1 MFGASANVPEDARP
15 GAGEKL
21 FLTVFGLIFAG
32 IGSLMLWLFVR
43 DAISGLQTWTW
54 RKTNCAI
61 VASNV
66 SQHEGD
72 GRQSGDFFFDVKY
85 SYIFDGSAYS
95 SEQYKRSPESSD
107 NYSKSARLVE
117 KYPAGSSAICYVNPA
132 APGRAVLARYNLF
145 GLLLNLFPLPFV
157 AIGGAILYGAWRP
170 ARPASSISSRAA
182 PARKQWITVLF
193 MLVFLGG
200 GSAAF
205 CGFFLRPA
213 FEIMSARSW
222 PAVPCMVISSEVRSY
237 SGKGTT
243 YSVNIFYSY
252 EVKGRAF
259 KSNTYGF
266 MGGSST
272 GYAGKQAVVA
282 RNPPGTRTV
291 CYVNP
296 AEPTEAVLE
305 RGFTPDMWFGLI
317 PLLFMAV
324 GGAVLFSAVR
334 QRRRNAL
341 AAGAAARAGV
351 FSGSAHAVPA
361 AYSSGGLPD
370 RLVLKPAESP
380 WVMFV
385 GAIFLCLFWNGIV
398 SVFVLEAVSRWRSG
412 HPEWGLMLFLIPFVA
427 IGSIFIGA
435 VVYCFMALFNP
446 RPHLTV
452 TPGAVPLGGT
462 LQVQWH
468 LTGRAGILQNLRLR
482 LEGREEATDN
492 SGRYAKSANS
502 VFADLEIASITT
514 PREMQSGEA
523 RLTVPAGLVPSFAAP
538 NNKILWSIRVH
549 GRIAYWP
556 DLKEEFPVTVL
567 PSAPA
572 ARHTL

>member
-1 MFGASANVPEDARP
+1 MFGASANVLEDARP
-15 GAGEKL
+15 GVGGKL
-21 FLTVFGLIFAG
+21 FLTLFGLVFAG
-32 IGSLMLWLFVR
+32 MGSLVLWLFAR

-66 SQHEGD
+66 SQHERD
-72 GRQSGDFFFDVKY
+72 GRESGDFFFDVKY
-85 SYIFDGSAYS
+85 SYIFDGSGYS

-107 NYSKSARLVE
+107 NYSKMARLVE
-117 KYPAGSSAICYVNPA
+117 QYPAGSRSACYVNPA
-132 APGRAVLARYNLF
+132 APSQAILVRYNLF
-145 GLLLNLFPLPFV
+145 ALLMVLFPLPFV
-157 AIGGAILYGAWRP
+157 AIGGAIIYGAWRP
-170 ARPASSISSRAA
+170 ARPAPSISSRAA

-193 MLVFLGG
+193 ILVFLGG

-213 FEIMSARSW
+213 LEIMSARSW
-222 PAVPCMVISSEVRSY
+222 PAVPCEVISSEVRSC
-237 SGKGTT
+237 SGEGTT
-243 YSVNIFYSY
+243 YSVNILYSY

-266 MGGSST
+266 MGGSSS

-282 RNPPGTRTV
+282 RNPPGTKTV

-296 AEPTEAVLE
+296 ADPTEAVLE
-305 RGFTPDMWFGLI
+305 RGFTADMWFGLI

-341 AAGAAARAGV
+341 AAGAAGRAGV
-351 FSGSAHAVPA
+351 LSGSAHAVAA

-385 GAIFLCLFWNGIV
+385 GAIFICLFWNGIV
-398 SVFVLEAVSRWRSG
+398 SVFVLEAVNRWRSG

-427 IGSIFIGA
+427 IGLIIIGA

-462 LQVQWH
+462 LQVQWN
-468 LTGRAGILQNLRLR
+468 LTGRAGILRNLRLR
-482 LEGREEATDN
+482 LEGREEAADN
-492 SGRYAKSANS
+492 SRRSSKSAKS
-502 VFADLEIASITT
+502 VFADMEVASITT

-523 RLTVPAGLVPSFAAP
+523 RVTVPAGLVPSFAAP
-538 NNKILWSIRVH
+538 NNKILWTIRVH